1 MYFLQFKLLKPL
13 TEINNI
19 SITQFNSI
27 SFTENQSCLGR
38 WIFINCYL
46 WNSKIL
52 TSINKN
58 NYIIMN
64 VLLSKFTTK
73 HNTAPFSQI
82 KIEDYFPAFQEGIA
96 LAKTEIDAIVNNPE
110 APTFEN
116 TVVAMDF
123 AGDILDRLSSVFFNL
138 NSAETSDEMQK
149 IAQEVSPLL
158 SEFGNDITLNA
169 ALFAK
174 IKTVYEQKENLNLTP
189 EQTTLLDKKYKSFS
203 RNGANLP
210 EDKKD
215 QLREI
220 DKELSKLSLQFGE
233 NVLAETNAFELHLT
247 DEKDLAGLPEGTIE
261 AARLLAKEKEKEG
274 WIFTLDHPS
283 YVPFLTYADNRELR
297 KKMAIAFGARSF
309 QNNEFDNQ
317 ENVLK
322 IAKLRFERANL
333 LGYKTHAH
341 FVLEERM
348 AQSPEKVF
356 TFLNDLLAKAK
367 PAAQKEFAELAAF
380 AKELDGIEQLEKW
393 DGAYYSEKLKQQ
405 LFNLDDEKLKPYFQ
419 LEKVLDGAFTVAKK
433 LYGLTFTEV
442 FDIDKYHEEV
452 TTYEV
457 TDAENNLVSIF
468 YADFF
473 PRKGK
478 RNGAWMTSFK
488 SQSKKDGV
496 NERPHISNVCNFT
509 KPTETK
515 PSLLTFN
522 EVTTL
527 FHEFGHG
534 LHGMLANTTYPSL
547 SGTSVFWD
555 FVELPSQI
563 MENWCYEP
571 EALALFANHY
581 ETGEIIPIEYVQKI
595 KESASFQEGMA
606 TLRQLSFGLLDM
618 AWHGQDPTSITDLKT
633 FETEQFANTQL
644 YPDVKENA
652 MSTAFSHIFQGG
664 YSSGYYS
671 YKWAEVL
678 DADAFEYFQESG
690 IFNVEVATKFKEN
703 VLSKGGTEHPMI
715 LYKRFRGQEPKPEA
729 LLKRA
734 GLL

>member
-1 MYFLQFKLLKPL
+1 MSVLTQYF
-13 TEINNI
+13 N
-19 SITQFNSI
+19 
-27 SFTENQSCLGR
+27 
-38 WIFINCYL
+38 
-46 WNSKIL
+46 
-52 TSINKN
+52 
-58 NYIIMN
+58 
-64 VLLSKFTTK
+64 TK

-82 KIEDYFPAFQEGIA
+82 KIEDYVPAFQEGIK
-96 LAKTEIDAIVNNPE
+96 LAKAEIDAIVNNPD

-116 TVVAMDF
+116 TIVAVDF
-123 AGDILDRLSSVFFNL
+123 SGDILDRLSSVFFNL
-138 NSAETSDEMQK
+138 NSAETNDEMQK
-149 IAQEVSPLL
+149 IAQEVSPWL
-158 SEFGNDITLNA
+158 SEFGNDIRLNA
-169 ALFAK
+169 DLFARVK
-174 IKTVYEQKENLNLTP
+174 AVYDQKESLNLNP

-210 EDKKD
+210 EDKKN

-233 NVLAETNAFELHLT
+233 NVLAETNNFELHLT
-247 DEKDLAGLPEGTIE
+247 DEKDLSGLPEGTIE
-261 AARLLAKEKEKEG
+261 AARLLAKNQEKEG

-297 KKMAIAFGARSF
+297 KKMAIAFGAKAF
-309 QNNEFDNQ
+309 QGNEFDNQ

-322 IAKLRFERANL
+322 IAKLRHERANL

-348 AQSPEKVF
+348 AESPEKVF
-356 TFLNDLLAKAK
+356 SFLNDLLAKAK
-367 PAAQKEFAELAAF
+367 PAAQKEFAELTAF

-457 TDAENNLVSIF
+457 RDADDKLVSIF

-488 SQSKKDGV
+488 SQYVKDGI

-534 LHGMLANTTYPSL
+534 LHGMLADTVYPSL
-547 SGTSVFWD
+547 SGTSVYWD

-595 KESASFQEGMA
+595 KESASFQEGLA

-618 AWHGQDPTSITDLKT
+618 AWHGQDPTSITDLKA

-678 DADAFEYFQESG
+678 DADAFEYFHENG
-690 IFNVEVATKFKEN
+690 IFNAEVAKKFKDN
-703 VLSKGGTEHPMI
+703 VLSKGGTEHPMT

>member
-1 MYFLQFKLLKPL
+1 MSVL
-13 TEINNI
+13 THH
-19 SITQFNSI
+19 FN
-27 SFTENQSCLGR
+27 
-38 WIFINCYL
+38 
-46 WNSKIL
+46 
-52 TSINKN
+52 
-58 NYIIMN
+58 
-64 VLLSKFTTK
+64 TK
-73 HNTAPFSQI
+73 HNTAPFSKI
-82 KIEDYFPAFQEGIA
+82 KNEDFLPAFQKGIE
-96 LAKTEIDAIVNNPE
+96 LAKAEIDAIVRNPIK
-110 APTFEN
+110 PTFEN
-116 TVVAMDF
+116 TIEALAF
-123 AGDILDRLSSVFFNL
+123 SGDVLDRISSIFFNL

-158 SEFGNDITLNA
+158 SEFGNDIRLNPD
-169 ALFAK
+169 LFARVK
-174 IKTVYEQKENLNLTP
+174 VVYEQKEHLNLNP

-203 RNGANLP
+203 RNGANLS
-210 EDKKD
+210 EDKKT

-233 NVLAETNAFELHLT
+233 NVLAETHAFELHIT
-247 DEKDLAGLPEGTIE
+247 DENDLAGLPEGTRE
-261 AARLLAKEKEKEG
+261 AAHSLAKSQEKEG

-283 YVPFLTYADNRELR
+283 YIPFVTYADNRELR
-297 KKMAIAFGARSF
+297 KKMAIASGARAF

-317 ENVLK
+317 EIVLK
-322 IAKLRFERANL
+322 IAKLRFDRAQV
-333 LGYKTHAH
+333 LGYKTHSH

-348 AQSPEKVF
+348 AETPDKVISF
-356 TFLNDLLAKAK
+356 SNDLLAKAK
-367 PAAQKEFAELAAF
+367 PAAEKEFDQLSAF

-405 LFNLDDEKLKPYFQ
+405 LFSLDDEILKPYFQ
-419 LEKVLDGAFTVAKK
+419 LEKVLDGAFTVAQK
-433 LYGLTFTEV
+433 LYGITFEETFE
-442 FDIDKYHEEV
+442 IDKYHEDVKTFEV
-452 TTYEV
+452 KDE
-457 TDAENNLVSIF
+457 DGQLVAIF
-468 YADFF
+468 YTDFF

-488 SQSKKDGV
+488 SQYIKKGI

-509 KPTETK
+509 PPIAASEKSEDK

-534 LHGMLANTTYPSL
+534 LHGMLANTTYPGL
-547 SGTSVFWD
+547 SGTSVYWD

-571 EALALFANHY
+571 EALALFAYHY
-581 ETGEIIPIEYVQKI
+581 ETGEMIPMELVHKI

-606 TLRQLSFGLLDM
+606 TMRQLSFGLLDM
-618 AWHGQDPTSITDLKT
+618 GWHGQDPSNIKDIKT
-633 FETEQFANTQL
+633 FEIEQFAATQL

-678 DADAFEYFQESG
+678 DADAFEYFQEKG
-690 IFNVEVATKFKEN
+690 IFNKEIATKFKEN
-703 VLSKGGTEHPMI
+703 ILSKGGTEHPMI